1 MTITTTVDPRRVAEF
16 RRAGLWGDASLHDY
30 WQLSVLQSPDREAVV
45 DSRGTRWT
53 YRQVDDVA
61 SRLAGHLAE
70 AGVRRG
76 DVVSIQLPNWAQFLA
91 LDVACLR
98 LGAVVNPVL
107 PSHRHTELRFR
118 LERCGSTALVMPT
131 QFRSMDY
138 RDLAGRLADEVPTLR
153 TVLMV
158 ENRAADGRFGSFEQA
173 ARHDPLPEQDWT
185 PGRGSEVAAVL
196 FTSGSEARPKGVLLT
211 HDNVLAGER
220 AFAYELGMGY
230 PDRMF
235 MPAPLA
241 HATGYLHGM
250 TMPFMVGATSV
261 LLDTFTGASALAML
275 NAERCTAGM
284 GATSIIAD
292 LFDACDAGERLH
304 PDLRLLCCGG
314 APVPRRLLERARSF
328 GIRVH
333 SVYGST
339 ESAPHTMT
347 RADDPDEKVLR
358 TDGRPVPGTQVKI
371 VDPVTRRRLPAG
383 VEGEEASR
391 GPAVFA
397 GYLGEPE
404 LTSEA
409 LDADGWYYSGDLA
422 VADEDGYL
430 RITGRIKDT
439 IVRGGENISATE
451 VEAIVRDHPGV
462 KDVAVVAMPNDRLG
476 ECACA
481 YVVLSPGAPALD
493 LAALRHF
500 FVERGVAKYK
510 IPEWIEIVDALPMTP
525 SGKVRK
531 VELRARIADQIAAD
545 RAAGRLRAGA
555 AGATNGQGRA
565 AAIVRPARTS
575 TEGP

>member
-1 MTITTTVDPRRVAEF
+1 MTISTTVDPRRVAEY

-30 WQLSVLQSPDREAVV
+30 WQLSVLQQPDREAVV

-61 SRLAGHLAE
+61 GRLAGHLYAS
-70 AGVRRG
+70 GVRAG
-76 DVVSIQLPNWAQFLA
+76 DVVSVQLPNWAQFLA

-107 PSHRHTELRFR
+107 PSHRHTELVYR
-118 LERCGSTALVMPT
+118 LQQCASTALVMAT

-138 RDLAGRLADEVPTLR
+138 RDLAGQLAAELPTLR

-158 ENRAADGRFGSFEQA
+158 ENRVPDGRFCSFDEA
-173 ARHDPLPEQDWT
+173 ARHDPLPAELWA
-185 PGRGSEVAAVL
+185 PGRGTDVAAVL

-220 AFAYELGMGY
+220 AFAYELGIGY

-261 LLDTFTGASALAML
+261 LLDMFTGESALAML

-284 GATSIIAD
+284 GATSIVAD
-292 LFDACDAGERLH
+292 LFDACEHGPGLH
-304 PDLRLLCCGG
+304 PGLRLLACGG
-314 APVPRRLLERARSF
+314 APVPARLLERARTF

-347 RADDPDEKVLR
+347 RADDPDSRVLR

-404 LTSEA
+404 LTA
-409 LDADGWYYSGDLA
+409 ACLDADGWYYSGDLA
-422 VADEDGYL
+422 VADVDGYL

-451 VEAIVRDHPGV
+451 VEAIVRDHPWV
-462 KDVAVVAMPNDRLG
+462 KDVAVVAMPNERLG

-481 YVVLSPGAPALD
+481 YVVPTVGAPHLD
-493 LAALRHF
+493 LAGLRHF

-510 IPEWIEIVDALPMTP
+510 IPEWVEIVDALPMTP

-531 VELRARIADQIAAD
+531 VELRQRIADQIAAE
-545 RAAGRLRAGA
+545 RAAALVRAA
-555 AGATNGQGRA
+555 APGATEQDGT
-565 AAIVRPARTS
+565 AAIVRPAHTRTK
-575 TEGP
+575 GR